1 MGAGLPR
8 YFANYRWELWLIIG
22 IPTAALIVRTLVI
35 LPLNLLLGSDEAF
48 FNLQT
53 LLGSAFALLLL
64 AGSYLRVRSLGR
76 DFLALLW
83 GYVVVVSTIGTIA
96 AATVLF
102 SGLNTPGE
110 ALLTRM
116 LFVYGLATVP
126 QFLAI
131 LWFAHQGSKLSLTH
145 AFFLVAYASLTLFGS
160 VQGSETTDSI
170 TAMVAHLLVGFAIAL
185 SVMLLQV
192 WLLGNFDLRSAGFRR
207 NAVIGLVTA
216 TILSGFIRV
225 LIGELIGYGEG
236 PYSNTLPLLGV
247 VFGLAAFAATT
258 AFGILILLVLFAL
271 VYLVRVRQSPAS
283 APSVRSIHG

>member
-8 YFANYRWELWLIIG
+8 YFANYRWELWLIR
-22 IPTAALIVRTLVI
+22 AALIVRTLVI
-35 LPLNLLLGSDEAF
+35 LPLDLLLGSDEAF

-53 LLGSAFALLLL
+53 LLGIALLLL
-64 AGSYLRVRSLGR
+64 AGSYLRVRRLGR

-83 GYVVVVSTIGTIA
+83 GYVVVVSHRHDCSSCRVVFGVEYPRGSSTDGYVICLWTCYGSAVSCAPLVCPPRIKTQPHPC
-96 AATVLF
+96 VLL
-102 SGLNTPGE
+102 G
-110 ALLTRM
+110 RIR
-116 LFVYGLATVP
+116 V
-126 QFLAI
+126 
-131 LWFAHQGSKLSLTH
+131 FA
-145 AFFLVAYASLTLFGS
+145 LFGS
-160 VQGSETTDSI
+160 VQGSETTDSN

-185 SVMLLQV
+185 SVMLLKV

-236 PYSNTLPLLGV
+236 PYSTTLPLLGV
-247 VFGLAAFAATT
+247 FFGLAAFAATT
-258 AFGILILLVLFAL
+258 AFAILTLLVLFAL
-271 VYLVRVRQSPAS
+271 VYLVRVRQSPAT